1 MSHLVQLALIYL
13 IFLMKHSRH
22 TFWQSQILC
31 LWLILVAIISAHAQ
45 VNSGSNGS
53 DGPFNPTGNVTI
65 NMADHPDGIYH
76 YTSVNI
82 PSGVTVTFTPNANNT
97 PVVWLVQ
104 GDCVI
109 GGSIEISGGN
119 GGSNSGAQGGPGGFS
134 GGNGG
139 STPTAGRGPGGA
151 PPSAGIPAVTYAGNA
166 SFATLG
172 QRIVNDVQGNS
183 QALPGSLYGNQFCL
197 PLVGGSGGG
206 GQNTGGSGGGGAILI
221 ASSLKVTVNG
231 QINAKGGSRTNGQ
244 YDVSSGGSGG
254 AVRIVAPRITG
265 GGQINSEGGSG
276 VGGWWSSTWVG
287 GYSINFAGNGRI
299 RFDSPGLEFGGTVTG
314 AFTQGFQPII
324 IPASGQGVQLG
335 IQSIGGVSVA
345 GSPNGVLANPDVI
358 LPAQQTNPMNVVV
371 NCSNLPMNTTITVT
385 VRPANGADIVV
396 TGTNSSGTPT
406 ASTATIPVTMPR
418 GGGIIFAKC
427 VSGVAGSASVSGDD
441 YGKNIAQTGWTAHG
455 ERFAQMEITA
465 GIGSSQQVA
474 YITESGKR
482 YTLPAQ

>member
-1 MSHLVQLALIYL
+1 MEFIAVS
-13 IFLMKHSRH
+13 
-22 TFWQSQILC
+22 
-31 LWLILVAIISAHAQ
+31 WLLVAFAPALAQ

-53 DGPFNPTGNVTI
+53 DGPFNPTGDVTI
-65 NMADHPDGIYH
+65 DMADHPDGIYH

-109 GGSIEISGGN
+109 GGAIDIKGKNAIGGV
-119 GGSNSGAQGGPGGFS
+119 GGAGGPGGFA
-134 GGNGG
+134 GGNGADSPSNG
-139 STPTAGRGPGGA
+139 LGPGGGA
-151 PPSAGIPAVTYAGNA
+151 AGFGAA
-166 SFATLG
+166 FATVG
-172 QRIVNDVQGNS
+172 YGANISETNS
-183 QALPGSLYGNQFCL
+183 LVYSNQYLL
-197 PLVGGSGGG
+197 PLIGGSGGG
-206 GQNTGGSGGGGAILI
+206 GAQGNWVYFTWVPPQYSNNSAGGGGGAILI
-221 ASSLKVTVNG
+221 AASNTIQFNG
-231 QINAKGGSRTNGQ
+231 SISAVSGTGSAYNAYVR
-244 YDVSSGGSGG
+244 GSGG
-254 AVRIVAPRITG
+254 AVRLVSAIISGSGAINVDGGSSSGASARS
-265 GGQINSEGGSG
+265 GGQ
-276 VGGWWSSTWVG
+276 
-287 GYSINFAGNGRI
+287 GRV
-299 RFDSPGLEFGGTVTG
+299 RFDALQHSFGGTITG
-314 AFTQGFQPII
+314 PFTQGFQPII
-324 IPASGQGVQLG
+324 LPASGQGVQLA

-371 NCSNLPMNTTITVT
+371 NCTNLPLNTTITVT
-385 VRPANGADIVV
+385 VHPANGADIVA
-396 TGTNSSGTPT
+396 TGTNSSGTET

-482 YTLPAQ
+482 YTLPVQ

>member
-1 MSHLVQLALIYL
+1 
-13 IFLMKHSRH
+13 MKHV
-22 TFWQSQILC
+22 LC
-31 LWLILVAIISAHAQ
+31 LSWSSKFLSLLLLMLSCLSASAQ

-109 GGSIEISGGN
+109 GGTVDLSGKSA
-119 GGSNSGAQGGPGGFS
+119 SNNVGALGGPGGFK

-139 STPTAGRGPGGA
+139 TNIATSGEGPGGGKA
-151 PPSAGIPAVTYAGNA
+151 SGTGIPVSDGAGNA
-166 SFATLG
+166 SFGTLG
-172 QRIVNDVQGNS
+172 ERMVGTPQSWVN
-183 QALPGSLYGNQFCL
+183 QAEPGVVYGNKFLL
-197 PLVGGSGGG
+197 PL
-206 GQNTGGSGGGGAILI
+206 TGGSGGGGSNGGSSIGGTGGGGGGGGGILI
-221 ASSLKVTVNG
+221 AASG
-231 QINAKGGSRTNGQ
+231 QISISGSILAKGGNGSTAGGQ
-244 YDVSSGGSGG
+244 TYIGGGGGGSGG
-254 AVRIVAPRITG
+254 AIRLVASSIA
-265 GGQINSEGGSG
+265 GSG
-276 VGGWWSSTWVG
+276 NLIANGGTGVY
-287 GYSINFAGNGRI
+287 GYSLNYRFDNAGQGRI
-299 RFDSPGLEFGGTVTG
+299 RLDTYSGTIGGTIIGVLTS
-314 AFTQGFQPII
+314 GFQPII
-324 IPASGQGVQLG
+324 IPTSGQGIQLA
-335 IQSIGGVSVA
+335 IQSIGGVSLA
-345 GSPNGVLANPDVI
+345 GSPNGVLASPDVI
-358 LPAQQTNPMNVVV
+358 LPAQQQNPMNVVV

-385 VRPANGADIVV
+385 VRPANGADIVA
-396 TGTNSSGTPT
+396 TGTNSSGTQT
-406 ASTATIPVTMPR
+406 ASTATIPVNMPR

-474 YITESGKR
+474 YITESGKH
-482 YTLPAQ
+482 YTLPVQ

>member
-1 MSHLVQLALIYL
+1 
-13 IFLMKHSRH
+13 MKHV
-22 TFWQSQILC
+22 LC
-31 LWLILVAIISAHAQ
+31 LSWSFKFLSLLLVMLSCLSATAQ

-53 DGPFNPTGNVTI
+53 DGAFNPTGNVTI

-104 GDCVI
+104 GTCVVTGVVDVSGKHAAGVTGSI
-109 GGSIEISGGN
+109 GGL
-119 GGSNSGAQGGPGGFS
+119 GGPGGWGGASS
-134 GGNGG
+134 GDPLKSGL
-139 STPTAGRGPGGA
+139 GPGGGL
-151 PPSAGIPAVTYAGNA
+151 PMYGG
-166 SFATLG
+166 SF
-172 QRIVNDVQGNS
+172 
-183 QALPGSLYGNQFCL
+183 GSLGREEARGLEGGQIYGNRFLL
-197 PLVGGSGGG
+197 PLLGGSGGG
-206 GQNTGGSGGGGAILI
+206 GYSPSPYYGYLGGGAGGGGGAILI
-221 ASSLKVTVNG
+221 AASASVILDG
-231 QINAKGGSRTNGQ
+231 QILSIGGNGNGVNIGGWYYGSGAGSGGGIRVVSPTFQGTGALIAKGG
-244 YDVSSGGSGG
+244 
-254 AVRIVAPRITG
+254 
-265 GGQINSEGGSG
+265 
-276 VGGWWSSTWVG
+276 G
-287 GYSINFAGNGRI
+287 GYSYNYNNGAFGGNGRVRI
-299 RFDSPGLEFGGTVTG
+299 DTFQNTFGGSITG
-314 AFTQGFQPII
+314 EFSQGFQPII

-385 VRPANGADIVV
+385 VRPANGADIVA
-396 TGTNSSGTPT
+396 TGTNSSGTQT
-406 ASTATIPVTMPR
+406 ASTATIPVNMPR

-482 YTLPAQ
+482 YTLPAP

>member
-1 MSHLVQLALIYL
+1 
-13 IFLMKHSRH
+13 MKHV
-22 TFWQSQILC
+22 LC
-31 LWLILVAIISAHAQ
+31 LSWPSKFMSLLLVMLSCLSATAQ

-82 PSGVTVTFTPNANNT
+82 PSGVTVTFTSNANNT

-104 GDCVI
+104 TNCVI
-109 GGSIEISGGN
+109 NGIVSLNAAMVSDVTGGIGGPGGGRGGN
-119 GGSNSGAQGGPGGFS
+119 GGSLPTRGYGLGGGSLGFGGAFAEPGVGSTVDSFNNSVYGNSFLVPIRGGSGAGGRLRSFFSNQFFSTWYENAGG
-134 GGNGG
+134 GGGG
-139 STPTAGRGPGGA
+139 GILIAASERITLGGQINARGAA
-151 PPSAGIPAVTYAGNA
+151 PNA
-166 SFATLG
+166 SFSYNA
-172 QRIVNDVQGNS
+172 
-183 QALPGSLYGNQFCL
+183 Y
-197 PLVGGSGGG
+197 GSGGG
-206 GQNTGGSGGGGAILI
+206 VRLVAPTISGGGSIDVAGGGSGPGYGG
-221 ASSLKVTVNG
+221 K
-231 QINAKGGSRTNGQ
+231 
-244 YDVSSGGSGG
+244 
-254 AVRIVAPRITG
+254 
-265 GGQINSEGGSG
+265 
-276 VGGWWSSTWVG
+276 
-287 GYSINFAGNGRI
+287 GRI
-299 RFDSPGLEFGGTVTG
+299 RFDALEILYAGSVNGSL
-314 AFTQGFQPII
+314 TQGFQPII
-324 IPASGQGVQLG
+324 IPASGQGVQLA

-371 NCSNLPMNTTITVT
+371 NCSNLPMNTTITIT
-385 VRPANGADIVV
+385 VRPANGADIVA
-396 TGTNSSGTPT
+396 TGTNNSGTPT

-482 YTLPAQ
+482 YALSAQ

>member
-1 MSHLVQLALIYL
+1 
-13 IFLMKHSRH
+13 MKHV
-22 TFWQSQILC
+22 LC
-31 LWLILVAIISAHAQ
+31 LSWSSKFLSLLLLMLSCLSANAQ

-53 DGPFNPTGNVTI
+53 DGAFNPTGNVTI

-97 PVVWLVQ
+97 AVVWLVQ
-104 GDCVI
+104 GNCVVAGTI
-109 GGSIEISGGN
+109 DLSGQNQLQPNYQMGGN
-119 GGSNSGAQGGPGGFS
+119 GGPGGWG

-139 STPTAGRGPGGA
+139 ANPTPGLGPGG
-151 PPSAGIPAVTYAGNA
+151 GIVG
-166 SFATLG
+166 SLG
-172 QRIVNDVQGNS
+172 QSFSIYYG
-183 QALPGSLYGNQFCL
+183 GSFGKKAVRTPDGVDPTYGNLYLL
-197 PLVGGSGGG
+197 PLLGGSGGG
-206 GQNTGGSGGGGAILI
+206 GVSNFGGLAGGGGGGALLI
-221 ASSLKVTVNG
+221 ASSSSISITGSIRSVGGGVN
-231 QINAKGGSRTNGQ
+231 NLAAS
-244 YDVSSGGSGG
+244 GSGG
-254 AVRIVAPRITG
+254 AVRIVANTVTGQGSINVDGGPNGSWSMG
-265 GGQINSEGGSG
+265 GG
-276 VGGWWSSTWVG
+276 
-287 GYSINFAGNGRI
+287 AGRI
-299 RFDSPGLEFGGTVTG
+299 RFDCFSNQFGGSTG
-314 AFTQGFQPII
+314 SAVFTQGFQPII

-385 VRPANGADIVV
+385 VRPANGADIVA

-406 ASTATIPVTMPR
+406 ASTATIPVSMPR

-427 VSGVAGSASVSGDD
+427 VSGVAGSASISGDD

-455 ERFAQMEITA
+455 ERFAQTEITA
-465 GIGSSQQVA
+465 GIGSIQQVA

-482 YTLPAQ
+482 YTLPVQ